1 MSNSIHV
8 SVRDGRAHIDLPLD
22 EVHGL
27 RVALHLRLA
36 GEPESNSTKAIREA
50 FDKALARAQ
59 IRAGRV

>member
-1 MSNSIHV
+1 MPSLTVHV
-8 SVRDGRAHIDLPLD
+8 KDGRAIVDLPLD

-27 RVALHLRLA
+27 RVAMHPRLA

>member
-1 MSNSIHV
+1 
-8 SVRDGRAHIDLPLD
+8 PLD

-27 RVALHLRLA
+27 RVAMHPRLV
-36 GEPESNSTKAIREA
+36 GEPESNSAKAIREA